1 MILNLGSAI
10 FNAETASGGGTPA
23 WGTEMGQG
31 DGYRF
36 KFEDYE
42 SLITSLVYNSIP
54 NPGTRIYCPLGK
66 GGNQASDYE
75 FVVASKF
82 NKIFVNGNRVH
93 DCSFILLVVKKLEG
107 QNHVG
112 RRTLKY
118 NPRIT
123 LDNQNYNE
131 RCFELI
137 GKTLG
142 VSNNGSWFIS
152 EIYSKNQ
159 DELHFTAH
167 ILDKSNHYTFTDSQ
181 NRSKVLAS
189 KIKAYAEAK
198 EENNLKRYADR
209 VLPDEPLQQILF
221 GAPGTGK
228 SHTINSDANIT
239 EQNSI
244 RTTFHPDSDY
254 STFVGCYKPTKKE
267 QSKGVLT
274 PLNDLIS
281 ISKEQST
288 TEQRVKF
295 ISKYAESIKA
305 AAKENGLSDNRIIRD
320 TNYFGWNSD
329 TYLMNFLNEI
339 LEERAKIDDSE
350 ITYDF
355 TPQAFT
361 NAYVAAWKDLDNPFY
376 LIIEEIN
383 RGNCAQI
390 FGDIFQLLDRDEH
403 GYSSYKTTPDQDLA
417 NYIREQFTDTDID
430 DADVKS
436 GKKMQLPPNLH
447 IWATM
452 NTSDQSLFPIDSAF
466 KRRWDWRYIPIDY
479 TDRGHY
485 INCGD
490 TQYSWADFLQKVN
503 DRVESVTQSE
513 DKKLGYW
520 FMGNGA
526 EQKEITI
533 DRFVSKVVFYL
544 WNDVFKDFGKSGNTI
559 FKDSFAKFHLFFDF
573 SGKPKVD
580 VVKAFL
586 DALEVKSREIE
597 LTEEELA
604 EASNSA
610 SSDFTLNGVQ
620 MSLKDI
626 ALNVVKNYA
635 TANPQMNAV
644 AIKNTFMEACKGC
657 GISHIVETDEEYRV
671 REATQSSANRSQTPL
686 TLANGEV
693 IHITTQWRAKKEGQN
708 FFKFIEVCHRN
719 NWGDIQKI

>member
-1 MILNLGSAI
+1 MQQLSKIVTRQDANFKLSPSASNETSINLSKEISALISDESGDATFTLYKSDFIKALSALCLIPKIYLKKEQQPSNLWNI
-10 FNAETASGGGTPA
+10 FRDLSQQIEVQFGDAETSQYTINHFKR
-23 WGTEMGQG
+23 E
-31 DGYRF
+31 DGR
-36 KFEDYE
+36 
-42 SLITSLVYNSIP
+42 
-54 NPGTRIYCPLGK
+54 
-66 GGNQASDYE
+66 
-75 FVVASKF
+75 
-82 NKIFVNGNRVH
+82 
-93 DCSFILLVVKKLEG
+93 
-107 QNHVG
+107 
-112 RRTLKY
+112 
-118 NPRIT
+118 
-123 LDNQNYNE
+123 
-131 RCFELI
+131 
-137 GKTLG
+137 
-142 VSNNGSWFIS
+142 
-152 EIYSKNQ
+152 
-159 DELHFTAH
+159 
-167 ILDKSNHYTFTDSQ
+167 
-181 NRSKVLAS
+181 
-189 KIKAYAEAK
+189 AYF
-198 EENNLKRYADR
+198 NNLKSANGFNLRAFLVEQFA
-209 VLPDEPLQQILF
+209 VLTFERTEDGKLSIRLNIDAPKQKETPHINIVEEEPIIDEPLQQILF

-320 TNYFGWNSD
+320 ANYFGWNSD

-403 GYSSYKTTPDQDLA
+403 GYSSYKTTPDQDLE
-417 NYIREQFTDTDID
+417 NYIREQFTNTDID

-671 REATQSSANRSQTPL
+671 RAASQYSANRSQTPL

-693 IHITTQWRAKKEGQN
+693 IHITTQWRAKKEDQN

>member
-36 KFEDYE
+36 NFEDYE

-82 NKIFVNGNRVH
+82 NKIFVNGKRVH
-93 DCSFILLVVKKLEG
+93 DCSFILLVVKKLVG

-152 EIYSKNQ
+152 EIYTKNQ

-167 ILDKSNHYTFTDSQ
+167 ILNENNHYTFTDSQ

-189 KIKAYAEAK
+189 KIKAYAESK

-209 VLPDEPLQQILF
+209 VLPDEHLQQILF

-228 SHTINSDANIT
+228 SHTINQEIKEEEN
-239 EQNSI
+239 NSI

-254 STFVGCYKPTKKE
+254 STFVGCYKPTK
-267 QSKGVLT
+267 
-274 PLNDLIS
+274 D
-281 ISKEQST
+281 
-288 TEQRVKF
+288 
-295 ISKYAESIKA
+295 
-305 AAKENGLSDNRIIRD
+305 
-320 TNYFGWNSD
+320 
-329 TYLMNFLNEI
+329 
-339 LEERAKIDDSE
+339 EERGE

-390 FGDIFQLLDRDEH
+390 FGDIFQLLDRNEQGH
-403 GYSSYKTTPDQDLA
+403 SSYKTTPDQDLA
-417 NYIREQFTDTDID
+417 NYIRKQLADTDIED
-430 DADVKS
+430 SEVKS

-479 TDRGHY
+479 TDRGHF
-485 INCGD
+485 IACGD

-503 DRVESVTQSE
+503 DKVEAVTQSE

-533 DRFVSKVVFYL
+533 DRFVSKVIFYL

-559 FKDSFAKFHLFFDF
+559 FKDSFGKFHLFFDF
-573 SGKPKVD
+573 GGNPKVE

-586 DALEVKSREIE
+586 DALGVESGELEVENSESGTTSNGIDYTKYSFNGESRLSKKELGEKIVLKYLEQNPNLSFEQIQSIFAFDDSVVKKEQYKGIVAKDEEITGSYE
-597 LTEEELA
+597 QSYSSVHT
-604 EASNSA
+604 
-610 SSDFTLNGVQ
+610 SSDGVKYKI
-620 MSLKDI
+620 LTWWNKHNI
-626 ALNVVKNYA
+626 NFI
-635 TANPQMNAV
+635 
-644 AIKNTFMEACKGC
+644 IKFAEKQGWSVT
-657 GISHIVETDEEYRV
+657 
-671 REATQSSANRSQTPL
+671 
-686 TLANGEV
+686 EV
-693 IHITTQWRAKKEGQN
+693 
-708 FFKFIEVCHRN
+708 
-719 NWGDIQKI
+719 QK

>member
-1 MILNLGSAI
+1 MGDPICKWRAARPHNVVELVNDILPHEEMPENDFYDIVDKRMPGFMHTPYQLAAQLGLYAVVD
-10 FNAETASGGGTPA
+10 GTYYP
-23 WGTEMGQG
+23 
-31 DGYRF
+31 RF
-36 KFEDYE
+36 IIDIDDEEATRYLENVVTKYY
-42 SLITSLVYNSIP
+42 VP
-54 NPGTRIYCPLGK
+54 NPYTKRGFTNLEKP
-66 GGNQASDYE
+66 
-75 FVVASKF
+75 
-82 NKIFVNGNRVH
+82 
-93 DCSFILLVVKKLEG
+93 ILLEKSIVEYLEKYPTQNDLEQILKHLIREDVGNYTAIKTLLSYSKLFTISG
-107 QNHVG
+107 N
-112 RRTLKY
+112 T
-118 NPRIT
+118 IT
-123 LDNQNYNE
+123 LNPNYKE
-131 RCFELI
+131 MEIDVDR
-137 GKTLG
+137 
-142 VSNNGSWFIS
+142 NNKRAFFDIFST
-152 EIYSKNQ
+152 Q
-159 DELHFTAH
+159 
-167 ILDKSNHYTFTDSQ
+167 
-181 NRSKVLAS
+181 
-189 KIKAYAEAK
+189 
-198 EENNLKRYADR
+198 LKRHKINA
-209 VLPDEPLQQILF
+209 PIQQILF

-390 FGDIFQLLDRDEH
+390 FGDIFQLLDRDEY

-436 GKKMQLPPNLH
+436 GKKMQLPPNLY

-485 INCGD
+485 IACGD
-490 TQYSWADFLQKVN
+490 AQYSWADFLQKVN

-620 MSLKDI
+620 MSLIDI

-671 REATQSSANRSQTPL
+671 RAASQYSANRSQTPL

-693 IHITTQWRAKKEGQN
+693 IHITTQWRAKKEDQN

>member
-1 MILNLGSAI
+1 MRTCKVWLLNSKDEVQYGLNWGQRENRDPNQSYLQLEPEVYNGDFFPVKGKYFIVETDDNETIIFNRAQKEKGCALQTPENNAILGGYIRKRLGIVNGAEIVKDDILNYGRDFITFTKIDDLHYKLDFSNGS
-10 FNAETASGGGTPA
+10 ET
-23 WGTEMGQG
+23 
-31 DGYRF
+31 
-36 KFEDYE
+36 K
-42 SLITSLVYNSIP
+42 
-54 NPGTRIYCPLGK
+54 
-66 GGNQASDYE
+66 
-75 FVVASKF
+75 
-82 NKIFVNGNRVH
+82 KIF
-93 DCSFILLVVKKLEG
+93 KPTK
-107 QNHVG
+107 
-112 RRTLKY
+112 
-118 NPRIT
+118 
-123 LDNQNYNE
+123 
-131 RCFELI
+131 
-137 GKTLG
+137 
-142 VSNNGSWFIS
+142 
-152 EIYSKNQ
+152 
-159 DELHFTAH
+159 
-167 ILDKSNHYTFTDSQ
+167 
-181 NRSKVLAS
+181 
-189 KIKAYAEAK
+189 
-198 EENNLKRYADR
+198 
-209 VLPDEPLQQILF
+209 PLQQILF

-228 SHTINSDANIT
+228 SHTINSDADIT

-267 QSKGVLT
+267 KSKGVLT

-288 TEQRVKF
+288 TEQKVKF

-305 AAKENGLSDNRIIRD
+305 AAKENDLSDNQIIRD
-320 TNYFGWNSD
+320 PNYFGWNSD

-390 FGDIFQLLDRDEH
+390 FGDIFQLLDRNEQ

-417 NYIREQFTDTDID
+417 KYIREQFADTDIE

-485 INCGD
+485 IACGD

-503 DRVESVTQSE
+503 DKVEAVTQSE

-533 DRFVSKVVFYL
+533 ERFVSKVVFYL

-586 DALEVKSREIE
+586 DALEVKGIVINNEEYENSDIE
-597 LTEEELA
+597 ESDSKGSPYTYKLDGVFIKGIGQVVRKTIEELCQTMNFDDILNDF
-604 EASNSA
+604 NSIVKKTYQNGSA
-610 SSDFTLNGVQ
+610 MRLGTAQELGKDANGRNRWWKDPFTSKDGKIFSVTALWPDSDFARLKKFVEHYPSIFPGGLVQ
-620 MSLKDI
+620 E
-626 ALNVVKNYA
+626 
-635 TANPQMNAV
+635 V
-644 AIKNTFMEACKGC
+644 AE
-657 GISHIVETDEEYRV
+657 
-671 REATQSSANRSQTPL
+671 Q
-686 TLANGEV
+686 
-693 IHITTQWRAKKEGQN
+693 
-708 FFKFIEVCHRN
+708 
-719 NWGDIQKI
+719 

>member
-1 MILNLGSAI
+1 MGDPICKWRAARPHNVVELVNDILPHEEMPENDFYDIVDKRMPGFMHTPYQLAAQLGLYAVVDGTYYPRFKIDIDDEEATRYLENVVTKYYVPNPYTKRGFTNLDKPILLEKSIVEYLEKYPTQNDLEQILKHLIREDVGNFTATKTLLSYSKLFTIQGNTITLNPNYKEMEIDVNRNNKRAFFEM
-10 FNAETASGGGTPA
+10 FNA
-23 WGTEMGQG
+23 Q
-31 DGYRF
+31 
-36 KFEDYE
+36 
-42 SLITSLVYNSIP
+42 
-54 NPGTRIYCPLGK
+54 
-66 GGNQASDYE
+66 
-75 FVVASKF
+75 F
-82 NKIFVNGNRVH
+82 NRHKINAP
-93 DCSFILLVVKKLEG
+93 I
-107 QNHVG
+107 
-112 RRTLKY
+112 
-118 NPRIT
+118 
-123 LDNQNYNE
+123 
-131 RCFELI
+131 
-137 GKTLG
+137 
-142 VSNNGSWFIS
+142 
-152 EIYSKNQ
+152 
-159 DELHFTAH
+159 
-167 ILDKSNHYTFTDSQ
+167 
-181 NRSKVLAS
+181 
-189 KIKAYAEAK
+189 
-198 EENNLKRYADR
+198 
-209 VLPDEPLQQILF
+209 QQILF

-320 TNYFGWNSD
+320 ANYFGWNSD

-390 FGDIFQLLDRDEH
+390 FGDIFQLLDRDEY

-573 SGKPKVD
+573 SGKPKFD

-671 REATQSSANRSQTPL
+671 RAASQYSANRSQTPL

-693 IHITTQWRAKKEGQN
+693 IHITTQWRAKKEDQN

>member
-1 MILNLGSAI
+1 MQQLSKIVTRQDANFKLSPSASNETSINLSKEISALISDESGDTTFTLYKSDFIKALSALCLIPKIYLKKEQQPSNLWNI
-10 FNAETASGGGTPA
+10 FRDLSQQIEVQFGDAETSQYTINHFKR
-23 WGTEMGQG
+23 E
-31 DGYRF
+31 DGR
-36 KFEDYE
+36 
-42 SLITSLVYNSIP
+42 
-54 NPGTRIYCPLGK
+54 
-66 GGNQASDYE
+66 
-75 FVVASKF
+75 
-82 NKIFVNGNRVH
+82 
-93 DCSFILLVVKKLEG
+93 
-107 QNHVG
+107 
-112 RRTLKY
+112 
-118 NPRIT
+118 
-123 LDNQNYNE
+123 
-131 RCFELI
+131 
-137 GKTLG
+137 
-142 VSNNGSWFIS
+142 
-152 EIYSKNQ
+152 
-159 DELHFTAH
+159 
-167 ILDKSNHYTFTDSQ
+167 
-181 NRSKVLAS
+181 
-189 KIKAYAEAK
+189 AYF
-198 EENNLKRYADR
+198 NNLKSANGFNLRAFLVEQFA
-209 VLPDEPLQQILF
+209 VLTFERTEDGKLSIRLNIDAPKQKETPHINIVEEEPIIDEPLQQILF

-320 TNYFGWNSD
+320 ANYFGWNSD

-417 NYIREQFTDTDID
+417 NYIREQFTNTDID

-671 REATQSSANRSQTPL
+671 RAASQYSANRSQTPL

-693 IHITTQWRAKKEGQN
+693 IHITTQWRAKKEDQN

>member
-1 MILNLGSAI
+1 MGDPICKWRAARPHNVVELVNDILPHEEMPENDFYDIVDKRMPGFMHTPYQLAAQLGLYAVVDGTYYPRFKIDIDDEEATRYLENVVTKYYVPNPYTKRGFTNLDKPILLEKSIVEYLEKYPTQNDLEQILKHLIREDVGNFTATKTLLSYSKLFTIQGNTITLNPNYKEMEIDVNRNNKRAFFEM
-10 FNAETASGGGTPA
+10 FNA
-23 WGTEMGQG
+23 Q
-31 DGYRF
+31 
-36 KFEDYE
+36 
-42 SLITSLVYNSIP
+42 
-54 NPGTRIYCPLGK
+54 
-66 GGNQASDYE
+66 
-75 FVVASKF
+75 F
-82 NKIFVNGNRVH
+82 NRHKINAP
-93 DCSFILLVVKKLEG
+93 I
-107 QNHVG
+107 
-112 RRTLKY
+112 
-118 NPRIT
+118 
-123 LDNQNYNE
+123 
-131 RCFELI
+131 
-137 GKTLG
+137 
-142 VSNNGSWFIS
+142 
-152 EIYSKNQ
+152 
-159 DELHFTAH
+159 
-167 ILDKSNHYTFTDSQ
+167 
-181 NRSKVLAS
+181 
-189 KIKAYAEAK
+189 
-198 EENNLKRYADR
+198 
-209 VLPDEPLQQILF
+209 QQILF

-390 FGDIFQLLDRDEH
+390 FGDIFQLLDRDEY

-573 SGKPKVD
+573 SGKPKFD

-644 AIKNTFMEACKGC
+644 AIKNTFIEACKGC

-671 REATQSSANRSQTPL
+671 RAASQYSANRSQTPL

-693 IHITTQWRAKKEGQN
+693 IHITTQWRAKKEDQN

>member
-1 MILNLGSAI
+1 MGDPICKWRAARPHNVVELVNDILPHEEMPENDFYDIVDKRMPGFMHTPYQLAAQLGLYAVVDGTYYPRFKIDIDDEEATRYLENVVTKYYVPNPYTKRGFTNLDKPILLEKSIVEYLEKYPTQNDLEQILKHLIREDVGNFTATKTLLSYSKLFTIQGNTITLNPNYKEMEIDVNRNNKRAFFEI
-10 FNAETASGGGTPA
+10 FNA
-23 WGTEMGQG
+23 Q
-31 DGYRF
+31 
-36 KFEDYE
+36 
-42 SLITSLVYNSIP
+42 
-54 NPGTRIYCPLGK
+54 
-66 GGNQASDYE
+66 
-75 FVVASKF
+75 F
-82 NKIFVNGNRVH
+82 NRHKINAP
-93 DCSFILLVVKKLEG
+93 I
-107 QNHVG
+107 
-112 RRTLKY
+112 
-118 NPRIT
+118 
-123 LDNQNYNE
+123 
-131 RCFELI
+131 
-137 GKTLG
+137 
-142 VSNNGSWFIS
+142 
-152 EIYSKNQ
+152 
-159 DELHFTAH
+159 
-167 ILDKSNHYTFTDSQ
+167 
-181 NRSKVLAS
+181 
-189 KIKAYAEAK
+189 
-198 EENNLKRYADR
+198 
-209 VLPDEPLQQILF
+209 QQILF

-320 TNYFGWNSD
+320 ANYFGWNSD

-361 NAYVAAWKDLDNPFY
+361 NAYVAAWKNVESPFF

-390 FGDIFQLLDRDEH
+390 FGDIFQLLDRDEY

-586 DALEVKSREIE
+586 DALEVKEIVINNEEYENSDIEESDSKGSPYTYKLDGVFIKGIGQVVRRTIEKLCQTMNFDDILNDFNSIVNKTYQNGSAMRLGTAQE
-597 LTEEELA
+597 LGKDANGRNRWWKDPFTSKDGKIFSVTALWLD
-604 EASNSA
+604 
-610 SSDFTLNGVQ
+610 SDFERLKSFVKHYPSIFPGGLVQ
-620 MSLKDI
+620 E
-626 ALNVVKNYA
+626 
-635 TANPQMNAV
+635 V
-644 AIKNTFMEACKGC
+644 AE
-657 GISHIVETDEEYRV
+657 
-671 REATQSSANRSQTPL
+671 Q
-686 TLANGEV
+686 
-693 IHITTQWRAKKEGQN
+693 
-708 FFKFIEVCHRN
+708 
-719 NWGDIQKI
+719 

>member
-1 MILNLGSAI
+1 MQQLSKIVTRQDANFKLSPSASNETSINLSKEISALISDESGDATFTLYKSDFIKALSALCLIPKIYLKKEQQPSNLWNI
-10 FNAETASGGGTPA
+10 FRDLSQQIEVQFGDAETSQYTINHFKR
-23 WGTEMGQG
+23 E
-31 DGYRF
+31 DGR
-36 KFEDYE
+36 
-42 SLITSLVYNSIP
+42 
-54 NPGTRIYCPLGK
+54 
-66 GGNQASDYE
+66 
-75 FVVASKF
+75 
-82 NKIFVNGNRVH
+82 
-93 DCSFILLVVKKLEG
+93 
-107 QNHVG
+107 
-112 RRTLKY
+112 
-118 NPRIT
+118 
-123 LDNQNYNE
+123 
-131 RCFELI
+131 
-137 GKTLG
+137 
-142 VSNNGSWFIS
+142 
-152 EIYSKNQ
+152 
-159 DELHFTAH
+159 
-167 ILDKSNHYTFTDSQ
+167 
-181 NRSKVLAS
+181 
-189 KIKAYAEAK
+189 AYF
-198 EENNLKRYADR
+198 NNLKSANGFNLRAFLVEQFA
-209 VLPDEPLQQILF
+209 VLTFERTEDGKLSIRLNIDAPKQKETPHINIVEEEPIIDEPLQQILF

-361 NAYVAAWKDLDNPFY
+361 NAYVAAWKNVESPFF

-390 FGDIFQLLDRDEH
+390 FGDIFQLLDRDEY

-671 REATQSSANRSQTPL
+671 RAASQYSANRSQTPL

-693 IHITTQWRAKKEGQN
+693 IHITTQWRAKKEDQN

>member
-1 MILNLGSAI
+1 MGDPICKWRAARPHNVVELVNDILPHEEMPENDFYDIVDKRMPGFMHTPYQLAAQLGLYAVVD
-10 FNAETASGGGTPA
+10 GTYYP
-23 WGTEMGQG
+23 
-31 DGYRF
+31 RF
-36 KFEDYE
+36 KIDIDDEEATRYLE
-42 SLITSLVYNSIP
+42 NVVTKYYVP
-54 NPGTRIYCPLGK
+54 NPYTKRGFTNLEKP
-66 GGNQASDYE
+66 
-75 FVVASKF
+75 
-82 NKIFVNGNRVH
+82 
-93 DCSFILLVVKKLEG
+93 ILLEKSIVEYLEKYPTQNDLEQILKHLIREDVGNFTATKTLLSYSKLFTISG
-107 QNHVG
+107 N
-112 RRTLKY
+112 T
-118 NPRIT
+118 IT
-123 LDNQNYNE
+123 LNPNYKE
-131 RCFELI
+131 MEIDVDR
-137 GKTLG
+137 
-142 VSNNGSWFIS
+142 NNKRAFFDIFST
-152 EIYSKNQ
+152 Q
-159 DELHFTAH
+159 
-167 ILDKSNHYTFTDSQ
+167 
-181 NRSKVLAS
+181 
-189 KIKAYAEAK
+189 
-198 EENNLKRYADR
+198 LKRHKINA
-209 VLPDEPLQQILF
+209 PIQQILF

-361 NAYVAAWKDLDNPFY
+361 NAYVAAWKNVESPFF

-390 FGDIFQLLDRDEH
+390 FGDIFQLLDRDEY

-417 NYIREQFTDTDID
+417 NYISKQFADTDID

-436 GKKMQLPPNLH
+436 GKKMQLPPNLY

-671 REATQSSANRSQTPL
+671 RAASQYSANRSQTPL

-693 IHITTQWRAKKEGQN
+693 IHITTQWRAKKEDQN

>member
-1 MILNLGSAI
+1 MGDPICKWRAARPHNVVELVNDILPHEEMPENDFYDIVDNRMPGFMHTPYQLAAQLGLYAVVD
-10 FNAETASGGGTPA
+10 GTYYP
-23 WGTEMGQG
+23 
-31 DGYRF
+31 RF
-36 KFEDYE
+36 KIDIDNEEATRYLE
-42 SLITSLVYNSIP
+42 NVVTKYYVP
-54 NPGTRIYCPLGK
+54 NPYTKRGFTNLDKP
-66 GGNQASDYE
+66 
-75 FVVASKF
+75 
-82 NKIFVNGNRVH
+82 
-93 DCSFILLVVKKLEG
+93 ILLEKSIVEYLEKYPTQNDLEQILKHLIREDVGNYTATKTLLSYSKLFTISG
-107 QNHVG
+107 N
-112 RRTLKY
+112 T
-118 NPRIT
+118 IT
-123 LDNQNYNE
+123 LNPNYKEMEIDVDRNNK
-131 RCFELI
+131 RAFFEI
-137 GKTLG
+137 F
-142 VSNNGSWFIS
+142 SA
-152 EIYSKNQ
+152 Q
-159 DELHFTAH
+159 
-167 ILDKSNHYTFTDSQ
+167 
-181 NRSKVLAS
+181 
-189 KIKAYAEAK
+189 
-198 EENNLKRYADR
+198 LKRHKINA
-209 VLPDEPLQQILF
+209 PIQQFLF

-228 SHTINSDANIT
+228 SHTLNSYANIT

-254 STFVGCYKPTKKE
+254 STFVGCYKPTK
-267 QSKGVLT
+267 
-274 PLNDLIS
+274 D
-281 ISKEQST
+281 
-288 TEQRVKF
+288 
-295 ISKYAESIKA
+295 
-305 AAKENGLSDNRIIRD
+305 
-320 TNYFGWNSD
+320 
-329 TYLMNFLNEI
+329 
-339 LEERAKIDDSE
+339 EERGE

-361 NAYVAAWKDLDNPFY
+361 NAYVAAWKNAPTPFF
-376 LIIEEIN
+376 LIIEEVN

-390 FGDIFQLLDRDEH
+390 FGDIFQLLDRDEY

-417 NYIREQFTDTDID
+417 NYIRKQFAYTDID
-430 DADVKS
+430 DEEVKS
-436 GKKMQLPPNLH
+436 GKKMQLPPNLY

-485 INCGD
+485 IACGD

-533 DRFVSKVVFYL
+533 DRFVSKVIFYL

-586 DALEVKSREIE
+586 DALEVKNKEIE

-610 SSDFTLNGVQ
+610 SSKFTLNGTR

-635 TANPQMNAV
+635 TANPLLNAV
-644 AIKNTFMEACKGC
+644 AIKNTFIEACKGC

-671 REATQSSANRSQTPL
+671 R
-686 TLANGEV
+686 
-693 IHITTQWRAKKEGQN
+693 
-708 FFKFIEVCHRN
+708 
-719 NWGDIQKI
+719 

>member
-1 MILNLGSAI
+1 MQQLSKIVTRQDANFKLSPSASNETSINLSKEISALISDESGNATFTLYKSDFIKALSALCLIPKIYLKKEQQPSNLWNI
-10 FNAETASGGGTPA
+10 FRDLSQQIEVQFGDAETSQYTINHFKR
-23 WGTEMGQG
+23 E
-31 DGYRF
+31 DGR
-36 KFEDYE
+36 
-42 SLITSLVYNSIP
+42 
-54 NPGTRIYCPLGK
+54 
-66 GGNQASDYE
+66 
-75 FVVASKF
+75 
-82 NKIFVNGNRVH
+82 
-93 DCSFILLVVKKLEG
+93 
-107 QNHVG
+107 
-112 RRTLKY
+112 
-118 NPRIT
+118 
-123 LDNQNYNE
+123 
-131 RCFELI
+131 
-137 GKTLG
+137 
-142 VSNNGSWFIS
+142 
-152 EIYSKNQ
+152 
-159 DELHFTAH
+159 
-167 ILDKSNHYTFTDSQ
+167 
-181 NRSKVLAS
+181 
-189 KIKAYAEAK
+189 AYF
-198 EENNLKRYADR
+198 NNLKSANGFNLRAFLVEQFA
-209 VLPDEPLQQILF
+209 VLTFERTEDGKLSIRLNIDAPKQKETPHINIVEEEPIIDEPLQQILF

-320 TNYFGWNSD
+320 ANYFGWNSD

-417 NYIREQFTDTDID
+417 NYIREQFTNTDID

-671 REATQSSANRSQTPL
+671 RAASQYSANRSQTPL

-693 IHITTQWRAKKEGQN
+693 IHITTQWRAKKEDQN

>member
-1 MILNLGSAI
+1 MGDPICKWRAARPHNVVELVNDILPHEEMPENDFYDIVDKRMPGFVHTPYQLAAQLGLYAVVD
-10 FNAETASGGGTPA
+10 GTYYP
-23 WGTEMGQG
+23 
-31 DGYRF
+31 RF
-36 KFEDYE
+36 IIDIDDEEATRYLENVVTKYY
-42 SLITSLVYNSIP
+42 VP
-54 NPGTRIYCPLGK
+54 NPYTKRGFTNLEKP
-66 GGNQASDYE
+66 
-75 FVVASKF
+75 
-82 NKIFVNGNRVH
+82 
-93 DCSFILLVVKKLEG
+93 ILLEKSIVEYLEKYPSQNDLEQILKHLIREDVGNYTAIKTLLSYSKLFTISG
-107 QNHVG
+107 N
-112 RRTLKY
+112 T
-118 NPRIT
+118 IT
-123 LDNQNYNE
+123 LNPNYKE
-131 RCFELI
+131 MEIDVDR
-137 GKTLG
+137 
-142 VSNNGSWFIS
+142 NNKRAFFDIFST
-152 EIYSKNQ
+152 Q
-159 DELHFTAH
+159 
-167 ILDKSNHYTFTDSQ
+167 
-181 NRSKVLAS
+181 
-189 KIKAYAEAK
+189 
-198 EENNLKRYADR
+198 LKRHKINA
-209 VLPDEPLQQILF
+209 PIQQILF

-320 TNYFGWNSD
+320 ANYFGWNSD

-361 NAYVAAWKDLDNPFY
+361 NAYVAAWKNVESPFF

-390 FGDIFQLLDRDEH
+390 FGDIFQLLDRDEY

-436 GKKMQLPPNLH
+436 GKKMQLPPNLY

-485 INCGD
+485 IACGN

-544 WNDVFKDFGKSGNTI
+544 WNDVFKDFGNSGNTI

-586 DALEVKSREIE
+586 DALEVKEIVINNEEYENSDIEESDSKGSPYTYKLDGVFIKGIGQVVRRTIEKLCQTMNFDDILNDFNSIVNKTYQNGSAMRLGTAQE
-597 LTEEELA
+597 LGKDANGRNRWWKDPFTSKDGKIFSVTALWLD
-604 EASNSA
+604 
-610 SSDFTLNGVQ
+610 SDFERLKSFVKHYPSIFPGGLVQ
-620 MSLKDI
+620 E
-626 ALNVVKNYA
+626 
-635 TANPQMNAV
+635 V
-644 AIKNTFMEACKGC
+644 AE
-657 GISHIVETDEEYRV
+657 
-671 REATQSSANRSQTPL
+671 Q
-686 TLANGEV
+686 
-693 IHITTQWRAKKEGQN
+693 
-708 FFKFIEVCHRN
+708 
-719 NWGDIQKI
+719 

>member
-1 MILNLGSAI
+1 MGDPICKWRAARPHNVVELVNDILPHEEMPENDFYDIVDKRMPGFMHTPYQLAAQLGLYAVVD
-10 FNAETASGGGTPA
+10 GTYYP
-23 WGTEMGQG
+23 
-31 DGYRF
+31 RF
-36 KFEDYE
+36 KIDIDDEEATRYLE
-42 SLITSLVYNSIP
+42 NVVTKYYVP
-54 NPGTRIYCPLGK
+54 NPYTKRGFTNLDKP
-66 GGNQASDYE
+66 
-75 FVVASKF
+75 
-82 NKIFVNGNRVH
+82 
-93 DCSFILLVVKKLEG
+93 ILLEKSIVEYLEKYPTQNDLEQILKHLIREDVGNFTATKTLLSYSKLFTIQG
-107 QNHVG
+107 N
-112 RRTLKY
+112 T
-118 NPRIT
+118 IT
-123 LDNQNYNE
+123 LNPNYKE
-131 RCFELI
+131 MEIDVDR
-137 GKTLG
+137 
-142 VSNNGSWFIS
+142 NNKRAFFDIFST
-152 EIYSKNQ
+152 Q
-159 DELHFTAH
+159 
-167 ILDKSNHYTFTDSQ
+167 
-181 NRSKVLAS
+181 
-189 KIKAYAEAK
+189 
-198 EENNLKRYADR
+198 LKRHKINA
-209 VLPDEPLQQILF
+209 PIQQILF

-361 NAYVAAWKDLDNPFY
+361 NAYVAAWKNVESPFF

-390 FGDIFQLLDRDEH
+390 FGDIFQLLDRDEY

-485 INCGD
+485 IACGD
-490 TQYSWADFLQKVN
+490 AQYSWADFLQKVN

-620 MSLKDI
+620 MSLIDI

-671 REATQSSANRSQTPL
+671 RAASQYSANRSQTPL

-693 IHITTQWRAKKEGQN
+693 IHITTQWRAKKEDQN